1 MVISVISE
9 YDVLDEFIAYRVVYI
24 YEESELE
31 QKIYSSKLNSK
42 KNSIVL
48 HNATDFTQQK
58 IKKRFQPYWSKTS
71 NPHTNNL
78 CFD

>member
-48 HNATDFTQQK
+48 HNATNFTQQK
-58 IKKRFQPYWSKTS
+58 
-71 NPHTNNL
+71 N
-78 CFD
+78 